1 MLLFIRDNV
10 VIAKVDADA
19 HRSLGE
25 KFDVKG
31 FPTLKWFP
39 AGSTEPQDY
48 DGPRDAPGIVKY
60 INGKTGELGCA
71 FLRPFSQRSL
81 GCGVGYSLMLCLWM
95 HYHPSRIK

>member
-60 INGKTGELGCA
+60 IMARQVSWAVLSCD
-71 FLRPFSQRSL
+71 RSL
-81 GCGVGYSLMLCLWM
+81 SDLLVVGLV
-95 HYHPSRIK
+95 IA